1 VGTNLE
7 ITAAQMA
14 GLPGTAVSASCP
26 AQGYVG
32 IAVFNVSQWWWRLED
47 ETGLLVAMLSPWT
60 VTLCNVARGGTQRL
74 TVSSDTSLPAVPVS
88 GAAAATYL
96 LRLELSALA
105 VTPAVTTLA
114 NAMAANASVTV
125 SNSPAVT
132 VSGGTVSLAAGTQ
145 VGISGNVTVQG
156 SVSISN
162 TPAVTISG
170 SGNTVQLASG
180 TQVGISGN
188 VTVQGSVSISNTPA
202 VTISGS
208 GNTVSLEAGT
218 QVTIGGTATVEW
230 TSSGPVDIQNL
241 MLSQNNMVLLYD
253 LTFDLVNMASG
264 ATFSTF
270 GDGGSNI
277 TIKQGQPIPGLYDGY
292 FIMVH
297 SKNDYNYT
305 VGAISQVGVTNWSG
319 GDYGGYVLYG
329 ATLASGNV
337 NPVNDGPAGYT
348 QIGPI
353 LLAEPLAFNLVKHN
367 INQNTG
373 STVNDT
379 VEVWVFGIKAQ
390 ITNPQGNPVQQQAS
404 AGSFDVLDYIGAGS
418 QQWATGSSGG
428 SYTLLGSGNYCR
440 RINFGGASLTIASF
454 QAAPGTATV
463 QLLLGSAVLAQA
475 TQTGN
480 SISMQLPSQLFD
492 FGEGVAN
499 QDLVLTWT
507 SGATASIPTLSWGPT
522 TATIAASTPPV
533 AVSVVG

>member
-1 VGTNLE
+1 MGTNLE

-170 SGNTVQLASG
+170 SGNTV
-180 TQVGISGN
+180 
-188 VTVQGSVSISNTPA
+188 
-202 VTISGS
+202 
-208 GNTVSLEAGT
+208 SLEAGT

-297 SKNDYNYT
+297 SKNGYNYT